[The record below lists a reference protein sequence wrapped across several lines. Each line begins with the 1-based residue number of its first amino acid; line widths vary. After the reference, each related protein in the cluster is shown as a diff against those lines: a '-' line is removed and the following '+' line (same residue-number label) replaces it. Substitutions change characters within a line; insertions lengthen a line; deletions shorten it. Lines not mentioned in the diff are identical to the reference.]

1 MTNVLGVRRHN
12 AILTVSEV
20 GSLGI
25 LCEIPTVLLSLDWL
39 EINNDRDILN
49 EPYLKILAKPSIMK
63 ISRTGTHKHE
73 FSLMNVKD
81 MYRN

>member
-12 AILTVSEV
+12 AILTLFKV
-20 GSLGI
+20 GFLGI
-25 LCEIPTVLLSLDWL
+25 LFEIPRVLLSLDWL
-39 EINNDRDILN
+39 AINNDRDILN

-63 ISRTGTHKHE
+63 IFRIGTHNHE

>member
-12 AILTVSEV
+12 AFLAVSKV

-25 LCEIPTVLLSLDWL
+25 LCEIPTVFLSLDWL

-63 ISRTGTHKHE
+63 ISRFGTHKH
-73 FSLMNVKD
+73 
-81 MYRN
+81 